1 MPNLFQKFKSNF
13 ASSKNNQTSASTD
26 SKQKQNISIVSVTKT
41 EPEPQSR
48 PKNPN
53 YLLSLMI
60 ESDQCKSSADPGLF
74 DPDEAVDEA
83 ETFNHITVSHKLYFY
98 ISKFNVFISS

>member
-13 ASSKNNQTSASTD
+13 ATSKSNQNSATTD
-26 SKQKQNISIVSVTKT
+26 SKQKQNISIISVKST
-41 EPEPQSR
+41 ESEPQPR

-60 ESDQCKSSADPGLF
+60 ESDQSKSSADPGLF
-74 DPDEAVDEA
+74 DPDEAADEA
-83 ETFNHITVSHKLYFY
+83 ETFNHITVSHLLPYL
-98 ISKFNVFISS
+98 